1 MPSEPKGLQIL
12 ERSGRHEY
20 RDEHKI
26 GRSNTVRDRN
36 PIPST
41 ESKALGMLEE
51 DLSLSDGGFVSR
63 FGSLEG
69 VTMMRDMDWR

>member
-1 MPSEPKGLQIL
+1 MAPSEPKGLRIL
-12 ERSGRHEY
+12 GRSEY
-20 RDEHKI
+20 RDEHKAS
-26 GRSNTVRDRN
+26 RPNTVRDRN
-36 PIPST
+36 SVPSA

-51 DLSLSDGGFVSR
+51 DLSLVDNGFVSC